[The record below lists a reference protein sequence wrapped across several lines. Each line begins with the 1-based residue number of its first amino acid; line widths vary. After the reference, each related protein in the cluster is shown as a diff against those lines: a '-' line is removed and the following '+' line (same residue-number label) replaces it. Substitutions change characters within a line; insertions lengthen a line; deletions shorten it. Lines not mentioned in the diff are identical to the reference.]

1 MTYYTIFGGCLRS
14 DQLPFPELP
23 ASSRR
28 NPDWCLSVVNQPRG
42 RVEGELLGA
51 CHFPGCEIALYR
63 NETGFSLSHSCTGEF
78 TISRDG
84 SRIVW
89 YPCENS
95 LPEVARVDVLGRVLS
110 VALHAGGSLP
120 LHGSAV
126 QFDTGVVTFIAP
138 KRHGKSTLAA
148 ALVRAGARLV
158 TDDTLAVDPGP
169 PAMAHSGIHSMRL
182 CTDSAERL
190 IEARLRS
197 SLGTD
202 GKYVIDNRT
211 AEEVM
216 CGSQRLAAVYVLDS
230 IGAASSAEPAVRT
243 LLPPSTA
250 VVPILTHS
258 KIGGL
263 LGRTEAHVLFGLA
276 ARLAATVPVY
286 RLEVIRDLDCLDE
299 VAEVISGWHTTR
311 ALVSAGIA

>member
-1 MTYYTIFGGCLRS
+1 MSYYTVFGGCLRS
-14 DQLPFPELP
+14 DQLAFPELP
-23 ASSRR
+23 VSDRR
-28 NPDWCLSVVNQPRG
+28 DPDWCLSVVDTPSG
-42 RVEGELLGA
+42 RVGGALLGA
-51 CHFPGCEIALYR
+51 AHYPGCEIALYR
-63 NETGFSLSHSCTGEF
+63 TDSGFSLYHSCTGEF
-78 TISRDG
+78 AISRDG
-84 SRIVW
+84 KTIAW
-89 YPCENS
+89 HPCERS

-110 VALHAGGSLP
+110 VALHASGTLP

-126 QFDTGVVTFIAP
+126 QFDTGVATFIAP

-182 CTDSAERL
+182 YSDSAERL

-202 GKYVIDNRT
+202 GKYVIDNRA

-216 CGSQRLAAVYVLDS
+216 FGSQRLAAIYVLES
-230 IGAASSAEPAVRT
+230 VIAAPIPRPAVRT
-243 LLPPSTA
+243 LLAPSAA

-286 RLEVIRDLDCLDE
+286 RLEVVRDLSRIDD
-299 VAEVISGWHTTR
+299 VAEIISGWHGTR
-311 ALVSAGIA
+311 ALVSQDVA